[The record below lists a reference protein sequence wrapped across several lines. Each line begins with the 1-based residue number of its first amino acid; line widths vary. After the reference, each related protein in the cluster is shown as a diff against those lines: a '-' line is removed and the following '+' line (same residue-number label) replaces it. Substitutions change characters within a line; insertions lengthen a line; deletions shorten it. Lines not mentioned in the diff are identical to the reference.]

1 MSQQE
6 MTWQRIAHL
15 DPFLAGAIAARGHE
29 WFDEETAEQE
39 ADSVGLTG
47 EKRATFLQGWQFELD
62 EREQE
67 RIRERA
73 KERDDMLEDA
83 AGKGDPAAT

>member
-1 MSQQE
+1 MSSHE
-6 MTWQRIAHL
+6 MTWQAIANR
-15 DPFLAGAIAARGHE
+15 DPFLAGAICARG
-29 WFDEETAEQE
+29 WCWWEECTAESE

-47 EKRATFLQGWQFELD
+47 EQRSKFLQGWQFELD

-67 RIRERA
+67 AIRERA

-83 AGKGDPAAT
+83 AGKGDPAAR